1 MLYIRKYIQD
11 IKLPTVCVTQN
22 DNTFSYIVYFL
33 SPPQAKKFLR
43 FYNPPPLL
51 FGFFGVRG
59 GIYSDIL

>member
-33 SPPQAKKFLR
+33 SPPQAKNFLR
-43 FYNPPPLL
+43 FYNPPLT
-51 FGFFGVRG
+51 FRIFWGKG
-59 GIYSDIL
+59 GGYSDIF

>member
-1 MLYIRKYIQD
+1 MLYIRKHIQN

-43 FYNPPPLL
+43 FYKPPPY
-51 FGFFGVRG
+51 FSDFWGKG
-59 GIYSDIL
+59 GYL